1 MDNAIK
7 EREECEMDLSDSDEE
22 TSDTNASL
30 PLHHTSNNPD
40 DQKVKLHDDVLDQSK
55 SFSMEK
61 GLVNLEERDK
71 FICKISVFLMAF
83 PKGAALKTISSYA
96 TEHLHIN
103 EDRCVI
109 EMLNQCS
116 TVFEEIK
123 GQRFEETKWKL
134 KAF

>member
-1 MDNAIK
+1 
-7 EREECEMDLSDSDEE
+7 
-22 TSDTNASL
+22 
-30 PLHHTSNNPD
+30 
-40 DQKVKLHDDVLDQSK
+40 
-55 SFSMEK
+55 
-61 GLVNLEERDK
+61 
-71 FICKISVFLMAF
+71 MAF

-109 EMLNQCS
+109 EMLNQCA

-123 GQRFEETKWKL
+123 GQRLEETKWKL

>member
-1 MDNAIK
+1 MQHPII
-7 EREECEMDLSDSDEE
+7 S
-22 TSDTNASL
+22 
-30 PLHHTSNNPD
+30 
-40 DQKVKLHDDVLDQSK
+40 
-55 SFSMEK
+55 
-61 GLVNLEERDK
+61 G
-71 FICKISVFLMAF
+71 KISVFLMAF

-109 EMLNQCS
+109 EMLNQCA

-123 GQRFEETKWKL
+123 GQRLEETKWKL